1 MPEVTECT
9 VACLYLGNFLNAQP
23 QEALLLRRLWVDAT
37 GKERRIFLEDSPN
50 HPGAH
55 GLVYELESTSEIK
68 RGPGTSKED
77 TDTDTDADTD
87 TYVKPKPKPKPK
99 PKSKSKPKPK
109 FRFKGQKDEPEP
121 EPEDE
126 LGRLPVFPTVE
137 RYKGKG
143 PIAAHE
149 LALQDVEV
157 CHRNVILLFVD
168 KDSNALW
175 SQISF
180 YTHSFPQILTK
191 RVWEE
196 SICVVS
202 RQDRGFKVGLAFE
215 FRDYVVAFL
224 SLNLNIKFSWADS
237 RSKLTW
243 QQPDV
248 YLKFEQFLEKVAR
261 WNTTRRND
269 KNLDRSGNAMLIVK
283 DTVEFSGIGL
293 YSVSEVFFA
302 AARMLTGRFISS
314 PGIPVHISEPRL
326 CEAIWMLS
334 RRARVDSCHVRKLF
348 QRYIEPDYSVAIST
362 DERLRYSRL
371 LHVFGKD
378 HVHFTPRFKAL
389 LQEYTAS
396 VSARQKPAYDVFEP
410 HFLHDAITR
419 PNHNNGLLIFGKEWP
434 AIRSANN
441 LPPSGGL
448 EHSNPLIRHF
458 LGTHTVEEQI
468 KGLAMPLAWHVHT
481 LKSSAYHKP
490 LFYQPSNPV
499 NGPASELDDTAK
511 KNPLRAHHTDTLV
524 YRLEYGTKSA
534 FNAWTVMPYFNSGKI
549 SPAHPYYMNI
559 LEKKKKGGQVFVNS
573 LTTQYVDSGRKDL
586 LGKTITQYSAKYS
599 VGPLDFCGVA
609 RIVKNGKERVV
620 LHCNMDPTVNPFYVE
635 RHVYSGEVAKLR
647 GKGLEKEG
655 LPAATLKAV
664 QTKLGKRPITAVEQE
679 NMAEKP
685 SKRMRKS
692 NRKSQ
697 DQKLYKLRITAYDIW
712 ETMDTDLVV
721 YSPPPSCCGICNFAL
736 FYLMNVNEQDPSWT
750 QDYHARWLPATIIRT
765 DGHPNTSDPHL
776 EDWPKVAAFTTLSPH
791 PLDGPMIFFLKH
803 RAWLAAKGI
812 LDLKAL
818 RLSVSVLL
826 LVPGHLKRSET
837 RRQESWANGWIEVCR
852 NLKVALGRELELTVA
867 TQATGPTHRVRADI
881 SDGLRLALGQLRSQ
895 TESAW
900 HRGVVSI
907 LRYEWSFHRWSGT
920 SLRVHEVQRL
930 NPQVLIVIVF
940 CTIFGSVEHRSGPRK
955 AGADKEFDKEFESSF
970 LDSVGFDDAGGG
982 SGIEEVFPEKVHE
995 GQEDMTTHNHAFG
1008 FCSSLGSRGVV
1019 VLGGV
1024 EVPVT
1029 FETVQELEV
1038 DYPFHYWFLIG
1049 FDNETTTQ

>member
-1 MPEVTECT
+1 MPEATECT
-9 VACLYLGNFLNAQP
+9 VAGLYLDEFRRAQP
-23 QEALLLRRLWVDAT
+23 PKGLVIQRLWVDAT
-37 GKERRIFLEDSPN
+37 TKEQMALLETSPD

-55 GLVYELESTSEIK
+55 GHVYELESTSTIE
-68 RGPGTSKED
+68 RGAGKGTKVD
-77 TDTDTDADTD
+77 IDDATDTDDPLWA
-87 TYVKPKPKPKPK
+87 KPEPKGKRKGKQPE
-99 PKSKSKPKPK
+99 PK
-109 FRFKGQKDEPEP
+109 FRFKGQKNEPVKPKP
-121 EPEDE
+121 EEE
-126 LGRLPVFPTVE
+126 KGRLPVFPTVE

-302 AARMLTGRFISS
+302 A
-314 PGIPVHISEPRL
+314 GIPVHISERELFSCPSRTARL

-334 RRARVDSCHVRKLF
+334 RRARVDSWKLF

-410 HFLHDAITR
+410 HFLHDSIIR
-419 PNHNNGLLIFGKEWP
+419 PEHNNGLLIFGKEWP

-458 LGTHTVEEQI
+458 LGTYTVEEQI
-468 KGLAMPLAWHVHT
+468 KRLDQRMPFGPRTSILKPLAY
-481 LKSSAYHKP
+481 LDP
-490 LFYQPSNPV
+490 LFYQPLTV
-499 NGPASELDDTAK
+499 NGPASELDTTRA
-511 KNPLRAHHTDTLV
+511 NPLRAHHTNTLV
-524 YRLEYGTKSA
+524 YRLEHDNGKA
-534 FNAWTVMPYFNSGKI
+534 FNAWTVMPYFNSRKI
-549 SPAHPYYMNI
+549 PPADECYSTSY
-559 LEKKKKGGQVFVNS
+559 LQKAEAGGQTFVNKSTS
-573 LTTQYVDSGRKDL
+573 LYFGSGRTQL
-586 LGKTITQYSAKYS
+586 LNKNITQHSGTYS

-609 RIVKNGKERVV
+609 RIVKSATGKVV
-620 LHCNMDPTVNPFYVE
+620 LHCEMDPMVNQFYVQ
-635 RHVYSGEVAKLR
+635 RHVYAGEVAKLR

-655 LPAATLKAV
+655 LPASTLKEVKA
-664 QTKLGKRPITAVEQE
+664 KLAKRPIAAVEQG
-679 NMAEKP
+679 NTAGAP

-692 NRKSQ
+692 DRKSE
-697 DQKLYKLRITAYDIW
+697 DQKLA
-712 ETMDTDLVV
+712 
-721 YSPPPSCCGICNFAL
+721 
-736 FYLMNVNEQDPSWT
+736 EQN
-750 QDYHARWLPATIIRT
+750 Q
-765 DGHPNTSDPHL
+765 
-776 EDWPKVAAFTTLSPH
+776 TLSPQ
-791 PLDGPMIFFLKH
+791 
-803 RAWLAAKGI
+803 RR
-812 LDLKAL
+812 L
-818 RLSVSVLL
+818 RNR
-826 LVPGHLKRSET
+826 H
-837 RRQESWANGWIEVCR
+837 
-852 NLKVALGRELELTVA
+852 
-867 TQATGPTHRVRADI
+867 
-881 SDGLRLALGQLRSQ
+881 
-895 TESAW
+895 
-900 HRGVVSI
+900 
-907 LRYEWSFHRWSGT
+907 
-920 SLRVHEVQRL
+920 
-930 NPQVLIVIVF
+930 
-940 CTIFGSVEHRSGPRK
+940 
-955 AGADKEFDKEFESSF
+955 
-970 LDSVGFDDAGGG
+970 
-982 SGIEEVFPEKVHE
+982 
-995 GQEDMTTHNHAFG
+995 
-1008 FCSSLGSRGVV
+1008 
-1019 VLGGV
+1019 
-1024 EVPVT
+1024 
-1029 FETVQELEV
+1029 
-1038 DYPFHYWFLIG
+1038 
-1049 FDNETTTQ
+1049 